1 MHENPVNAKA
11 PYKKR
16 VFNTTSAGKAC
27 KQEHEPEGQSST
39 TGDLEMKTL
48 KPEGKEEQEKW
59 LQNQKETKRPKET
72 RRTSTKES

>member
-1 MHENPVNAKA
+1 MKIPLMQRHPTKN
-11 PYKKR
+11 
-16 VFNTTSAGKAC
+16 VFSTQRAQEKLANK
-27 KQEHEPEGQSST
+27 EHEPEGQSST

>member
-1 MHENPVNAKA
+1 MKIPLMQRHPTKNVFSTQRAQEKLENK
-11 PYKKR
+11 
-16 VFNTTSAGKAC
+16 
-27 KQEHEPEGQSST
+27 EHEPEGQSST